1 MQISK
6 FSAFLN
12 YTLISVNEVS
22 MNQNSW
28 VHIQPFQLKHIL
40 FLVKTR
46 SSKYFK
52 PHFHE
57 MEESRIIA

>member
-12 YTLISVNEVS
+12 YTLISVNEVC

-28 VHIQPFQLKHIL
+28 VYIQPFQLKHIL
-40 FLVKTR
+40 FLVKSR

-57 MEESRIIA
+57 MEESPIIA